1 MGMNKNRAAEMHFLI
16 KTGED
21 EVTES
26 AFYATA
32 LTTGT
37 VLGLGIGSR
46 VEDVE
51 RILGPDFLDDPGRGT
66 LRRDYGLVEFGFEH
80 DHGWTC
86 RVISIQVHRLACQ
99 GDDTVPAALREK
111 YGSFA
116 PFVRYESLA
125 PALAAQGYTTHID
138 WEDPHAGFRVLQVD
152 QTGTEIV
159 VVADEEADRTGERPG
174 YGDVWSIS
182 LSLSHEGQ

>member
-1 MGMNKNRAAEMHFLI
+1 
-16 KTGED
+16 
-21 EVTES
+21 VTEL

-37 VLGLGIGSR
+37 VLGLGIGSGAD
-46 VEDVE
+46 EVE
-51 RILGPDFLDDPGRGT
+51 RILGSDFLDDPGRDT
-66 LRRDYGLVEFGFEH
+66 LRRDYGLVEFGFER

-86 RVISIQVHRLACQ
+86 RVISIQVHRLACHEE
-99 GDDTVPAALREK
+99 DAVPAALREK

-116 PFVRYESLA
+116 AYLPYENLA
-125 PALAAQGYTTHID
+125 PALAAQGYTTHTD
-138 WEDPHAGFRVLQVD
+138 REEDPHAGFRVLQVD

-159 VVADEEADRTGERPG
+159 VVGGKEAERTGDRPG

-182 LSLSHEGQ
+182 LSGGSR